1 MLPPGPGYYAL
12 TRHADVLEASKHPQ
26 LFCSGRGT
34 NIGDMPPDFLEFLG
48 SMINMDD
55 PKHARLRRIVSRGFT
70 PRQLD
75 QMKGDV
81 EATAAGIVDDV
92 IERGEGDF
100 VTDIA
105 ATLPLRIIV
114 DMMGIPRSQEK
125 FIFDRTNVILGLGD
139 PEYVP
144 DQTEGGVMTALL
156 TAAQDLSLLIT
167 ELGEAR
173 VKDPKDDVTSALVTA
188 EVDGETLSPAELAS
202 FFILLVVAG
211 NETTRN
217 AISHGLLALTQHP
230 EQRDRWAADF
240 DAPRADGGRGDRAL
254 GHAGD
259 PLPAHR
265 HRGRRPHRRPH
276 LQRGR
281 QGRALVR
288 LGQPRRRGVRRPV
301 PLRPR
306 PHARTTTSASA
317 APDRTSASAPT
328 SPGARSR

>member
-1 MLPPGPGYYAL
+1 MEPSRSLTLDEIDLSDFEFWTRPYEEREGAFLTLREEDPIRFFEEPIVEVLPPGPGYYAL

-55 PKHARLRRIVSRGFT
+55 PKHARMRRIVSRGFT

-114 DMMGIPRSQEK
+114 DMMGIPRSQET

-139 PEYVP
+139 AEYVP

-167 ELGEAR
+167 ELGRGA
-173 VKDPKDDVTSALVTA
+173 
-188 EVDGETLSPAELAS
+188 GE
-202 FFILLVVAG
+202 G
-211 NETTRN
+211 
-217 AISHGLLALTQHP
+217 P
-230 EQRDRWAADF
+230 E
-240 DAPRADGGRGDRAL
+240 
-254 GHAGD
+254 
-259 PLPAHR
+259 
-265 HRGRRPHRRPH
+265 GRRHERRWSP
-276 LQRGR
+276 
-281 QGRALVR
+281 
-288 LGQPRRRGVRRPV
+288 PRSTARR
-301 PLRPR
+301 
-306 PHARTTTSASA
+306 
-317 APDRTSASAPT
+317 
-328 SPGARSR
+328 